1 MPAIRPHKTA
11 TDTEGSWDGPAEVAA
26 APEDEGVL
34 RYMHAW
40 VDPDA
45 DPDTKTAYKFPHH
58 TAGDDTPAVIAGVN
72 NALARLPQ
80 ADIPEADRAG
90 VEDHLRAHRKDA
102 GLEDQAEN
110 KGKHNPI
117 RCFEGRAK
125 PHEPFWRLR
134 NADETGGEPE
144 MELFGYISEY
154 SWWEDDITPKMFKD
168 DLYRLGN
175 SGPIT
180 IRMNS
185 YGGDVIAASLMRAI
199 IQDYPGRITVQ
210 IEGMAAS
217 AATVVAIAGDLVRIR
232 ETAYFMIHDP
242 AAVFF
247 LVSLNIE
254 DLTRL
259 TDTLKSVKEGIIN
272 AYQGKTGMS
281 RERIGKMMTKETWM
295 SAQEAVDNGFVD
307 AIVQVSPKQSIQ
319 PPENVG
325 LVNALKNYQN
335 VPEAIRRRLAPDV
348 QLNQPA
354 QPEVQEAPAVAKL
367 RAEVKIL
374 QKEQNL

>member
-1 MPAIRPHKTA
+1 MS
-11 TDTEGSWDGPAEVAA
+11 E
-26 APEDEGVL
+26 
-34 RYMHAW
+34 
-40 VDPDA
+40 
-45 DPDTKTAYKFPHH
+45 
-58 TAGDDTPAVIAGVN
+58 
-72 NALARLPQ
+72 
-80 ADIPEADRAG
+80 
-90 VEDHLRAHRKDA
+90 
-102 GLEDQAEN
+102 
-110 KGKHNPI
+110 PI
-117 RCFEGRAK
+117 RCFEGNTK

-175 SGPIT
+175 GGPIT

-199 IQDYPGRITVQ
+199 IQDYPGQITVQ

-217 AATVVAIAGDLVRIR
+217 AATVVAIAGDQVRIR

-247 LVSLNIE
+247 LASLNIE
-254 DLTRL
+254 DLIRL

-272 AYQGKTGMS
+272 AYQTKSGLS

-307 AIVQVSPKQSIQ
+307 AIVQTAPKNIQ

-325 LVNALKNYQN
+325 LVNALRNYQN
-335 VPEAIRRRLAPDV
+335 VPAAIRQRLAPDV
-348 QLNQPA
+348 QPNQPA